1 MFLAFSTFPWR
12 SSSLFYCF
20 IDKKENAFKTKLFD
34 YTLITYNIFIQVVSP
49 ITGQEIGIREI
60 KVAKNKETIREMKV
74 RVLTGLNLKVQTDQI
89 GQRGRYSVQ
98 TAYSQVLTSKYQVS
112 YIIPWSS

>member
-1 MFLAFSTFPWR
+1 MNFTSIA
-12 SSSLFYCF
+12 
-20 IDKKENAFKTKLFD
+20 
-34 YTLITYNIFIQVVSP
+34 YNMSIQVVSP

-98 TAYSQVLTSKYQVS
+98 TAYSQVLTSKYQVKNAV
-112 YIIPWSS
+112 